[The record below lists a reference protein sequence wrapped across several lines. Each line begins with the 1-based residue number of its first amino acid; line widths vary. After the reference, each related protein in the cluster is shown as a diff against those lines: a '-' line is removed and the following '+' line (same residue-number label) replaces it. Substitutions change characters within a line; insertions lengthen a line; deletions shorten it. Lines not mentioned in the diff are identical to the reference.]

1 MITQGLYCLVFLTR
15 YLDLFWRPPS
25 SSYYLFI
32 AKVFYIVTAIYIL
45 ALMQWVYPRS
55 REREKAWRLGTC
67 CLVGSLIGAP
77 IVHYILYPEYW
88 NLISEVGVIFMGM
101 NINK

>member
-15 YLDLFWRPPS
+15 YLDLFWRPPA

-32 AKVFYIVTAIYIL
+32 GKVFYIVTAIYIL

-101 NINK
+101 NVNR